1 MIFVV
6 IFSYYRLRREVADD
20 DGSVDKS
27 IILF

>member
-6 IFSYYRLRREVADD
+6 IFSYYRLRREVAGD
-20 DGSVDKS
+20 DGRVDKS